1 MKTEVIAKFVK
12 EHKKALTAGLV
23 LTGGVTT
30 AIATAVGTAVG
41 ITVLT
46 LPALI
51 VAAVPPVR

>member
-1 MKTEVIAKFVK
+1 MKTEAIAKFVK
-12 EHKKALTAGLV
+12 DHKKALTAGLV

-30 AIATAVGTAVG
+30 AVATTVGTVVG

-51 VAAVPPVR
+51 VAAVPPAK